1 MTALRTATAANMGL
15 DRVSV
20 YQRVM
25 DYVIL
30 TKPRMVVMILAVTV
44 AGFYIGTTGTPD
56 WVGLLNLLL
65 GVSLASGG
73 TLALNQYLER
83 NEDAQMER
91 TQFRPLP
98 DGRIRPLPAL
108 CFGVV
113 LTVGGLSYL
122 TLMVHPLAGLVTTVT
137 TCTYLFWYTPLKL
150 KSSLCSVVGAIPG
163 ALPPVTGWVAARGRF
178 DVFDVEVW
186 VLFGILFLW
195 QIPHALAIAWLYRDD
210 FARAG
215 FRLLPVLHPDGK
227 STGRQIVIHS
237 IALQAVAL
245 MPTLIGLAGPIY
257 FVTALILGL
266 VFLGFSV
273 DAALSRTNEA
283 ARRLMFAS
291 LVYLPLVY
299 LLMALDKAPGIFG

>member
-1 MTALRTATAANMGL
+1 MTVLRTATATNMGL
-15 DRVSV
+15 DKVSV

-73 TLALNQYLER
+73 TLTLNQYFER
-83 NEDAQMER
+83 HEDALMER
-91 TQFRPLP
+91 TQSRPLP
-98 DGRIRPLPAL
+98 DGRVRPLSAL
-108 CFGVV
+108 CFGIVI
-113 LTVGGLSYL
+113 TVIGLLYL
-122 TLMVHPLAGLVTTVT
+122 TFVVHALAGLVTAVT
-137 TCTYLFWYTPLKL
+137 TFTYLFWYTPLKL
-150 KSSLCSVVGAIPG
+150 KSFLCSFVGAIPG
-163 ALPPVTGWVAARGRF
+163 ALPPVTGWVAARGQF
-178 DVFDVEVW
+178 DAEVL

-195 QIPHALAIAWLYRDD
+195 QIPHALAIGWLYRED

-215 FRLLPVLHPDGK
+215 FRLLPVLYPDGK
-227 STGRQIVIHS
+227 STGQQIVIHS
-237 IALQAVAL
+237 IALLGVGL
-245 MPTLIGLAGPIY
+245 IPTIIGLAGPIY
-257 FVTALILGL
+257 LVTALILGL
-266 VFLGFSV
+266 AFLGFAV
-273 DAALSRTNEA
+273 DVARTRTTES

-299 LLMALDKAPGIFG
+299 LLMALDKSPGILG